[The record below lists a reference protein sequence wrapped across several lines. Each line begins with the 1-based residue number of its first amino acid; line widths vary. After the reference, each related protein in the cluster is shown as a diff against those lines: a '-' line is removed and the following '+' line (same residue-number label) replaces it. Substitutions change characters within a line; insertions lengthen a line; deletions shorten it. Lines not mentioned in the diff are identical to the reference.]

1 MAEAVNGAGKGPSAN
16 GFGTLPAATSREA
29 APATFLGR
37 GRKAQVVTFGCQMNE
52 RDSETMRGLLTR
64 MGYALTDETG
74 EADLILFNTCS
85 VRENPERKVYGRV
98 GLLRELKARKP
109 WLKIGICGCMPQQ
122 RAEQRRI
129 EETLPHVDLVF
140 GTMNLHRLPELLQR
154 VEETGERVIEV
165 WHEEGD
171 VVEGLPVQ
179 RLNGFKAFVT
189 IIYGCNEHC
198 TYCIVPTTRGRERSR
213 RPEAILDE
221 IQTLADQGYREVTL
235 LGQTA
240 DAYGRDLGDV
250 DLAGLLYQVNRIRGI
265 RRIRFTTSHP
275 KHVTPRLIRA
285 LAENE
290 KVCEH
295 LHLPV
300 QAGSNRTL
308 KRMGRHYTRE
318 GYLELVERIRRGVP
332 GIALTTD
339 LIVGFPG
346 ETEEDFQETLSLVE
360 EVRFDGA
367 FTFIYSPRIGTAA
380 TRFPAEQWV
389 PAEVAKDRIYRLIDL
404 QNRISLEKN
413 RELVGQELEVLVEGA
428 SEKEP
433 GKLTGRTRSNRIVVF
448 EGDASLVGRLV
459 RVRVTG
465 AQTFT
470 LEGEPVRR
478 GLATA
483 AV

>member
-1 MAEAVNGAGKGPSAN
+1 MTVSAAEESRAGGAIS
-16 GFGTLPAATSREA
+16 F
-29 APATFLGR
+29 GR
-37 GRKAQVVTFGCQMNE
+37 GRKAQVITFGCQMNE
-52 RDSETMRGLLTR
+52 RDSETIRGLLLH
-64 MGYALTDETG
+64 MGYGLTDVTE

-98 GLLRELKARKP
+98 GLLKELKARKP

-122 RAEQRRI
+122 RAEQERI
-129 EETLPHVDLVF
+129 EKSLPHVDLVF
-140 GTMNLHRLPELLQR
+140 GTMNIHRLPELLQR
-154 VEETGERVIEV
+154 VENGERVIEV

-179 RLNGFKAFVT
+179 RLSPFKAFVT

-213 RPEAILDE
+213 RPEAILEE
-221 IQTLADQGYREVTL
+221 IRALADQGYREVTL
-235 LGQTA
+235 LGQTV

-250 DLAGLLYQVNRIRGI
+250 DFAGLLYQVNRIPGI
-265 RRIRFTTSHP
+265 GRIRFTTSHP

-308 KRMGRHYTRE
+308 KRMGRQYTRE
-318 GYLELVERIRRGVP
+318 RYLELVERIRAAVP

-346 ETEEDFQETLSLVE
+346 ETEEDFRETLSLVE

-380 TRFPAEQWV
+380 TRFSADQWV
-389 PAEVAKDRIYRLIDL
+389 PDEVARDRIYRLIDL
-404 QNRISLEKN
+404 QNRITFEKN
-413 RELVGQELEVLVEGA
+413 QELVGHEVEVLVEGA

-433 GKLTGRTRSNRIVVF
+433 GKLIGRTRTNKIVVF
-448 EGDASLVGRLV
+448 QGDTSLIGQFA

-470 LEGEPVRR
+470 LEGEGLRR
-478 GLATA
+478 VMAA